1 MSKDIRLEQLTDWI
15 KQDMPSATIEVAS
28 ADASFRRYFRVF
40 NNGKTSIAMDAPPKQ
55 EDCTPFIDVTKRLRD
70 VAVHA
75 PEIIKQDLEQ
85 GFLLLEDFGSTPY
98 LDVLNEQTADQLYDD
113 ALQALLKI
121 QTANTDG
128 LPEYDEAFL
137 QQEMQLMPE
146 WFLKTHLKITP
157 TTEQQKIID
166 RTLAVITASVLQQPQ
181 VFVHRDYHSRNLM
194 VLSDTKIQNDSRAE
208 RDNVG
213 AIATITR
220 RANEMSKKQ
229 GGWALNTTSNNPGII
244 DYQDAVLGPITYDLV
259 SLLRDCYIR
268 WPNEKIA
275 KWVLDYKN
283 QAENAGLMH
292 KVPDATFIQWFD
304 YMGLQC
310 HIKVLGIF
318 ARLNHR
324 DGKAHYLNDLP
335 LTLHYVM
342 EVANKYPLTRPLVD
356 LFNEWGIPV
365 KISSPK

>member
-1 MSKDIRLEQLTDWI
+1 MNKDHRLEQLTDWI
-15 KQDMPSATIEVAS
+15 HQDYPNATIKVAS
-28 ADASFRRYFRVF
+28 ADASFRRYFRVS
-40 NNGKTSIAMDAPPKQ
+40 NVDDSDKTIIAMDAPPEQ
-55 EDCTPFIDVTKRLRD
+55 EDCTPFIDVTQRLRD
-70 VAVHA
+70 ADVHA
-75 PEIIKQDLEQ
+75 PEIIRQDLKQ
-85 GFLLLEDFGSTPY
+85 GFLLLEDFGNTPY
-98 LDVLNEQTADQLYDD
+98 LDVLNDQTADQLYGD

-121 QTANTDG
+121 QTADTNS
-128 LPEYDEAFL
+128 LPEYDDVFL

-157 TTEQQKIID
+157 NTEQQKIID

-194 VLSDTKIQNDSRAE
+194 VLSDDSSQENIQK
-208 RDNVG
+208 
-213 AIATITR
+213 
-220 RANEMSKKQ
+220 SKKR
-229 GGWALNTTSNNPGII
+229 GGCALKTSKNNPGII

-275 KWVLDYKN
+275 KWVLDYKK
-283 QAENAGLMH
+283 QAENAGFINS
-292 KVPDATFIQWFD
+292 VPDATFIQWFD
-304 YMGLQC
+304 YMGLQR

-324 DGKAHYLNDLP
+324 DGKVHYLDDLP

-342 EVANKYPLTRPLVD
+342 EVANKYPLMRPLVD
-356 LFNEWGIPV
+356 LFNEWDIPEQIG
-365 KISSPK
+365 KPK

>member
-1 MSKDIRLEQLTDWI
+1 MSKDTRLEQLTNWI
-15 KQDMPSATIEVAS
+15 HQDYPNATIEVAS
-28 ADASFRRYFRVF
+28 ADASFRRYFRVSNF
-40 NNGKTSIAMDAPPKQ
+40 DKTDNSDRTNKTIIAMDAPPEQ
-55 EDCTPFIDVTKRLRD
+55 EDCTPFIDVTQRLRE
-70 VAVHA
+70 AGVHA
-75 PEIIKQDLEQ
+75 PKIIKEDLAQ

-98 LDVLNEQTADQLYDD
+98 LDVLNKQTADQLYGD

-146 WFLKTHLKITP
+146 WFLKTHLKISP

-194 VLSDTKIQNDSRAE
+194 LLSDDPLQKNLQNIE
-208 RDNVG
+208 
-213 AIATITR
+213 
-220 RANEMSKKQ
+220 KQ
-229 GGWALNTTSNNPGII
+229 GGWTLNTTSNNPGII

-275 KWVLDYKN
+275 NWMLDYKQ

-304 YMGLQC
+304 YMGLQR

-356 LFNEWGIPV
+356 LFNEWNIPNSIDLY
-365 KISSPK
+365 KE